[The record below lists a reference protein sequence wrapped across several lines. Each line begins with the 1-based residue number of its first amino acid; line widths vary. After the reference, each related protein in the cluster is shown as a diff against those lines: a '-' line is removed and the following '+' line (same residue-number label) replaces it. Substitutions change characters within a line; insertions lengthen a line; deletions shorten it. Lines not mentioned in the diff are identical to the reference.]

1 MNGTIER
8 VAKKSQF
15 VPSYVRQTFAAAR
28 GESR

>member
-1 MNGTIER
+1 MNGSIER

-15 VPSYVRQTFAAAR
+15 VPPYVSRTFAAAR